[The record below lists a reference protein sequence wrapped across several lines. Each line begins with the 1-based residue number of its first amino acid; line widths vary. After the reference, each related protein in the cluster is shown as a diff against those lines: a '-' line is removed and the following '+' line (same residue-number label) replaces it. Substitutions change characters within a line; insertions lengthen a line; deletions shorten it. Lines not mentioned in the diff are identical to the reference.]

1 MRPVAGYIRRS
12 PPQPLYSALPA
23 VWSGSRPRV
32 AIPLEN
38 YDIETATSAGRQQR
52 WRLPTVDTPIPPAH
66 EPLGDKPQLILFL
79 AVVLH
84 IKFRGLIY

>member
-1 MRPVAGYIRRS
+1 MRPVAGYIRRP

-23 VWSGSRPRV
+23 VWSGSRPRL

-38 YDIETATSAGRQQR
+38 YDVESATSAGRQQR
-52 WRLPTVDTPIPPAH
+52 LRLPTVDTPRRIHPAH

-79 AVVLH
+79 AAW
-84 IKFRGLIY
+84 